1 MTEQDVNNTLHSFDV
16 IKQYQASGQSFEDFF
31 EENKDLVKNE
41 YSHEFKFIYYSHSTH
56 RVWITDDCF
65 LEHKRTMDF
74 NGYTEES
81 DEVYIKRLG
90 VDDRYEC
97 CTIKDDDEYIA
108 GRLTQSVSS
117 DDIIDYLK
125 HYGVKAAEFPF
136 VYSSFSDNIGKENL
150 KNAYLDTCS
159 WEVKKDT
166 VNSRI
171 FLILHQSI
179 SSVRLDLQCSKKNLP
194 AANRSGLTVLIRL
207 FWSLRK
213 KISLRTKF

>member
-1 MTEQDVNNTLHSFDV
+1 MTEQDVHNTLHSFDV
-16 IKQYQASGQSFEDFF
+16 IKQLQTSGQSFEDFF
-31 EENKDLVKNE
+31 EENKDFVKNE

-56 RVWITDDCF
+56 RVWIT
-65 LEHKRTMDF
+65 
-74 NGYTEES
+74 
-81 DEVYIKRLG
+81 
-90 VDDRYEC
+90 DDRYEC

-159 WEVKKDT
+159 WEVKERYSEQQD
-166 VNSRI
+166 
-171 FLILHQSI
+171 ILDFTPI
-179 SSVRLDLQCSKKNLP
+179 DV
-194 AANRSGLTVLIRL
+194 V
-207 FWSLRK
+207 
-213 KISLRTKF
+213 